1 MAGDARETIRW
12 RRRPLLLAL
21 GIAVVLAL
29 SLLAGRVARTRAAV
43 ELAESAAAALPLAS
57 ATLTGVIEKER
68 LVPLVLARD
77 PEVIALLAGPDPAAE
92 RRLDAKLADIA
103 EGAGAAVIYV
113 VGRDGVAVAASNAA
127 RADSFVGAG
136 YAFRDYFRHAIAEGT
151 AMQYALGTVSHRP
164 GLYLSRRV
172 DSVLGP
178 LGVVVV
184 KLELDD
190 LEARWRAAGFVVV
203 ASDAEG
209 RVVATTEPDW
219 RFDILPEAGGDE
231 RLPIPIIAQGDGL
244 YRIDRQGA
252 GGPAHYA
259 GAAAP
264 VGPAAPGWRLALY
277 LPAEAALATAARN
290 GGLTALLALL
300 LAGAGLVWLQRRRR
314 FAAALAVMNLELE
327 RRVAEE
333 IAEREAAETRV
344 RRVRDELAQANRLSI
359 LGQVTAGV
367 AHEINQPV
375 AAIRTYAESGRQL
388 LDAGEADE
396 ARENLGAIVKVTDRI
411 GAITE
416 MLRGFARRSTAPIG
430 PVPVGEA
437 IGGALALL
445 AGRIRD
451 AGVRIERDAVP
462 PALAVLAGRIRLE
475 QILVNLLSNALDA
488 LKGGSDPRIA
498 ITVAATA
505 ERVAIR
511 VRDNGPG
518 LDPRMQET
526 LFMPFST
533 TKATGLGLGLV
544 ISADLAR
551 EFGGSLGLEPVEG
564 PGACFVLELPRPPAD
579 AGADAEGVAA

>member
-1 MAGDARETIRW
+1 MARHARETSRW
-12 RRRPLLLAL
+12 PRRPLVLAVGL
-21 GIAVVLAL
+21 VLVIAL

-43 ELAESAAAALPLAS
+43 DLGERAAAAQLLAA

-77 PEVIALLAGPDPAAE
+77 PEVVALLAGPNPAAE

-103 EGAGAAVIYV
+103 DGAGAAVIYV
-113 VGRDGVAVAASNAA
+113 IDRDGVAVAASNATQ
-127 RADSFVGAG
+127 ADSFVGTG
-136 YAFRDYFRHAIAEGT
+136 YDFRGYFIRAMAEGT
-151 AMQYALGTVSHRP
+151 AMEYALGTVSHRP

-172 DSVLGP
+172 DSRLGP

-190 LEARWRAAGFVVV
+190 LEVRWRDAGFVVV

-219 RFDILPEAGGDE
+219 RFGILPEAGADE
-231 RLPIPIIAQGDGL
+231 RLPIPITADADGL
-244 YRIDRQGA
+244 YRIDRHGG
-252 GGPAHYA
+252 GGPSHYA
-259 GAAAP
+259 GAVAP
-264 VGPAAPGWRLALY
+264 IGPTAPGWRLALF

-290 GGLTALLALL
+290 GGLIAFLALL

-314 FAAALAVMNLELE
+314 FAAALAVMNTELE

-359 LGQVTAGV
+359 LGQITAGV

-388 LDAGEADE
+388 LDAGEPGEAAD
-396 ARENLGAIVKVTDRI
+396 NFGAIVKVTDRI
-411 GAITE
+411 GAITQ

-430 PVPVGEA
+430 PVPVDEA

-445 AGRIRD
+445 AGRTRD

-462 PALAVLAGRIRLE
+462 PHLAVLAGRIRLE

-488 LKGGSDPRIA
+488 LKGRPDPAIA
-498 ITVAATA
+498 ITVAAAA
-505 ERVAIR
+505 ERVTIR

-564 PGACFVLELPRPPAD
+564 PGACFVLELPRPPAETSLE
-579 AGADAEGVAA
+579 GAAA